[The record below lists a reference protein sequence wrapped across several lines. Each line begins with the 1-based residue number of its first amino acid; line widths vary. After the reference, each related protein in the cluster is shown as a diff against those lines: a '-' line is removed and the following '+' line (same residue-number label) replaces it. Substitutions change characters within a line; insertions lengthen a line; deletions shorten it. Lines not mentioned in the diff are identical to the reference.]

1 MHVIIATD
9 GSNQSLRAA
18 RYLRSIADP
27 ETITSVG
34 VLAVLSPLAAVPFAT
49 EKNDGRADIE
59 DLSFRNAAE
68 AATKQVAEIFKDW
81 GPKVTTHVRSGS
93 PASEIVKAAKAK
105 DAGLIVVASSSSRTE
120 AMLMGSVAHRVL
132 NHALCPVLVVR
143 PGSKA
148 KSTTKTKRL
157 IKPKG

>member
-9 GSNQSLRAA
+9 GSKQSLRAA
-18 RYLRSIADP
+18 RYLRSVADP
-27 ETITSVG
+27 QTITSVG

-49 EKNDGRADIE
+49 DKNEGRADIE

-68 AATKQVAEIFKDW
+68 AATAQIAEVLEGW
-81 GPKVTTHVRSGS
+81 GPKITTHVRSGS
-93 PASEIVKAAKAK
+93 PATEIVKAAKAK

-120 AMLMGSVAHRVL
+120 AVLMGSVAHRVL

-148 KSTTKTKRL
+148 KRRTKS
-157 IKPKG
+157 